1 MKMFSCARTAI
12 LWGAFLFPML
22 GCTRSTHALNVH
34 ADSELL
40 AEKPKLCFKTNTVLD
55 KICCTC
61 ESLGATRRKA
71 FRIVGQKLGSLHQVW
86 TGKKKEREER
96 ERRLKTDQ
104 QVIDE
109 AMKGFLTVKQCL
121 EDFKKKSCAKSAPAP
136 NYGKRRR
143 RQGNSYGKRRR
154 RQGNSYGGRRGSS
167 SGRRLRPASAALG

>member
-1 MKMFSCARTAI
+1 M
-12 LWGAFLFPML
+12 
-22 GCTRSTHALNVH
+22 
-34 ADSELL
+34 
-40 AEKPKLCFKTNTVLD
+40 
-55 KICCTC
+55 
-61 ESLGATRRKA
+61 A

-167 SGRRLRPASAALG
+167 SGRRGFGRRRLLLDPPDNDKFLLDEGVADMQLTKPVQDRLNSQLNELQAEGISYKKFCSAW